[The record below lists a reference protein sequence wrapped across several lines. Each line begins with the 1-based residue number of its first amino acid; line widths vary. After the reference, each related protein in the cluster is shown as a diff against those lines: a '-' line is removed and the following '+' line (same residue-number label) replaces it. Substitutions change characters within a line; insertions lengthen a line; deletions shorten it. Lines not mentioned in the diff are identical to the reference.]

1 MSIEHCK
8 QCDRDVDTDFDG
20 EHYDEGYNGCRDTY
34 QSKEE

>member
-8 QCDRDVDTDFDG
+8 QCDRDVDTDYDSEHFD
-20 EHYDEGYNGCRDTY
+20 EEYNGCRDTY